1 MSLIV
6 YFVSI
11 YLFVPSFRAF
21 ANSILMAGENSPV
34 KVTMTQNVK
43 IFLSLGLLLVIALE
57 VIWTLYGARLQEIRS
72 EVLYVKRLHAAKV
85 EFLEKKCSLN
95 AEVLDFSSDCYFHR
109 KNKELHGN

>member
-43 IFLSLGLLLVIALE
+43 IFLSLGFLFVIALE
-57 VIWTLYGARLQEIRS
+57 VIWVLYGAKLQEIRA
-72 EVLYVKRLHAAKV
+72 EAIQYKRIQAIKMEGLSKRC
-85 EFLEKKCSLN
+85 FTDN
-95 AEVLDFSSDCYFHR
+95 DFECYMYW
-109 KNKELHGN
+109 KSKE